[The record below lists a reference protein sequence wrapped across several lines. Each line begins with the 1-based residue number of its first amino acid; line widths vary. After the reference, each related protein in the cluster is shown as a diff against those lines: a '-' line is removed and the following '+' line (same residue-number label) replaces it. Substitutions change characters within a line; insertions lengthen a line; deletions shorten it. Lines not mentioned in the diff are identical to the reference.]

1 METPE
6 LLMAKINED
15 KEKRQQ
21 DLKFVKENKVFL
33 TKLEKNI
40 YATLEQLQA
49 KLASELEDNKRLSM
63 KVEKI
68 DAEKEELASALGEK
82 EEKCQIMEAEL
93 NSLKEVQDRNKQYTD
108 KEIKDL
114 KEKYAKLLQE
124 NQRYKQMED
133 DYKTLKEEYKDVQA
147 KNQVYE
153 KRFSSYSKTNS
164 ETADAENGVHTYRKT
179 DICLS
184 DEQHYE
190 NLNNQLRSLNNQME
204 ECIRGWQNTYLDN
217 PPPKGKNDGNK

>member
-6 LLMAKINED
+6 LLMARINED

-21 DLKFVKENKVFL
+21 DLRNIKENKVFL

-40 YATLEQLQA
+40 YSTLEQLQA

-63 KVEKI
+63 KMEKI

-82 EEKCQIMEAEL
+82 EEKCQIIEAEL
-93 NSLKEVQDRNKQYTD
+93 NSLKEAQERHKQYSD

-124 NQRYKQMED
+124 NQKYKQMED
-133 DYKTLKEEYKDVQA
+133 EYKMLKEEFKDVHA

-153 KRFSSYSKTNS
+153 KRFSSFRTMSS
-164 ETADAENGVHTYRKT
+164 ETTEPADGVHTYRKT
-179 DICLS
+179 DLCLS

-204 ECIRGWQNTYLDN
+204 ECIRGWQNTYLED
-217 PPPKGKNDGNK
+217 PTSKEKNDDNK